1 MEAQTLQ
8 QQTPIYHVCQHCG
21 GEGCAACSDLLIL
34 DGDIQL
40 DPEWSG
46 EHTVQEQLD
55 WLDAFSERVQLLT
68 KMAPING
75 VIGTTADDYSS
86 IESRLAHV
94 NKLAS
99 RFPYSAKN
107 AGLNRDVL
115 CDGAD
120 SAPKA
125 DPVCPNCGK
134 SRFDS
139 AYGCLSPQV
148 YSPAA
153 GDWVCGKKTAAPSPK
168 PVPKYDISFDDRN
181 MYQRREDDLRLAGE
195 WEV

>member
-8 QQTPIYHVCQHCG
+8 QQVPVYHVCQQCNG
-21 GEGCAACSDLLIL
+21 AGCQACSDLLIL

-40 DPEWSG
+40 DPEWVDELPEPS
-46 EHTVQEQLD
+46 
-55 WLDAFSERVQLLT
+55 
-68 KMAPING
+68 PING
-75 VIGTTADDYSS
+75 VIGTTPDYSLQA
-86 IESRLAHV
+86 RLAHV
-94 NKLAS
+94 NKLAA
-99 RFPYSAKN
+99 RMPYRVTN
-107 AGLNRDVL
+107 AGINRDVL

-125 DPVCPNCGK
+125 DPVCPKCGK

-139 AYGCLSPQV
+139 AYGCLAPQV

-153 GDWVCGKKTAAPSPK
+153 GDWVCGKNTAAPSPK